1 MMTTRSTPRRVRVAR
16 FVVIV
21 AATVAV
27 LAACG
32 SDADNVGPNGQAP
45 LRVAAA
51 LYPIEEIVARV
62 GGDRVEV
69 IGLTPPGGDSHDVE
83 LSAKTL
89 DDLADADF
97 VFYLGDDFQPSVE
110 DAVAGLGDDV
120 ITVDLLGSVDLL
132 ALEAADDEHGMDE
145 ADDEHSDGEHDP
157 HVWTDPANMIM
168 MARKVQQ
175 TLVALDLEHAAMYQS
190 NTDTYVAELVALGSD
205 MDAALSDCAVDT
217 VVTSHEAFAYLLS
230 RVGLEW
236 ITIAGVNPD
245 DQPSAKEL
253 AGIAEAAR
261 RVGATTIF
269 VDATVSDRLG
279 RTIAAEIGADVASLD
294 PIETMSR
301 ADVEAGLTY
310 ETIQRRNIAT
320 LANGLGCSS

>member
-1 MMTTRSTPRRVRVAR
+1 VALLGS
-16 FVVIV
+16 
-21 AATVAV
+21 

-32 SDADNVGPNGQAP
+32 SGTEESDTPADFGPSR

-97 VFYLGDDFQPSVE
+97 VFYLGEDFQPSVE

-120 ITVDLLGSVDLL
+120 VTVDLLGSVELL
-132 ALEAADDEHGMDE
+132 ELEAADDDDDTDE
-145 ADDEHSDGEHDP
+145 ADDEHFHGEHDP

-175 TLVALDLEHAAMYQS
+175 TLVALDLEHAALYQS
-190 NTDTYVAELVALGSD
+190 NTDTYVGELVALGWD
-205 MDAALSDCAVDT
+205 IDETLSACAVDT
-217 VVTSHEAFAYLLS
+217 VITSHEAFAYLLS

-236 ITIAGVNPD
+236 ITIAGINPD

-253 AGIAEAAR
+253 AGIADVAR
-261 RVGATTIF
+261 SVGADTVF
-269 VDATVSDRLG
+269 VDATASDRLG
-279 RTIAAEIGADVASLD
+279 RTIADEIGAEVASLD
-294 PIETMSR
+294 PIETVSR
-301 ADVEAGLTY
+301 ADLDAGATY
-310 ETIQRRNIAT
+310 ETIQRRNIAA
-320 LANGLGCSS
+320 LAAGLGCSS